1 MGMRVGSTLLRSA
14 VAATLSSGVLLVVV
28 ACGEPTVVAPA
39 APTLTVEASTPAPA
53 VDSSN
58 RGSTPDS
65 RGALRIDVMEDGLP
79 VASGRFAAGKQVL
92 VSGRVV
98 EFRQHPGDGLGGS
111 LVPSA
116 VATSDGAF
124 VYYTTWGGTLAN
136 LDKLAPGDVG
146 GTLQIRRIDSVSGV
160 DEEWRSGA
168 YGIALAPDGRVAY
181 SQDLDGVYRHSVPNP
196 SKVVVAGP
204 EGDEVWSTETD
215 VRYVTMGWAG
225 DTLIAYRVGEG
236 EYLQTY
242 AFDGP
247 GMSRLLSDGGSV
259 GAISPDGSL
268 VLLIEHRGS
277 GSEFVIKRVSD
288 GAIVNVLDTN
298 AEELGPFFGIYGG
311 DWKDDSIVLV
321 ASGDFGAGAVL
332 LSWRNESL
340 LVERLFLPRLD
351 GFDSVN
357 AGVEFTET
365 GGVLLQFVRFTRGKY
380 VYVNVVC
387 EPERNQCR
395 GSAPI
400 DPTTAFVFTNPSRG
414 EGR

>member
-1 MGMRVGSTLLRSA
+1 MSLRSV
-14 VAATLSSGVLLVVV
+14 VAATLSSGALLVVV

-39 APTLTVEASTPAPA
+39 APTAGVETGTSEPM

-65 RGALRIDVMEDGLP
+65 RRLRIDVEEDGLP
-79 VASGRFAAGKQVL
+79 VAIGRFAAGKQVL
-92 VSGRVV
+92 VAGRVV
-98 EFRQHPGDGLGGS
+98 EFRHHPGDGLGGS
-111 LVPSA
+111 FVPSV
-116 VATSDGAF
+116 VATSDGTF
-124 VYYTTWGGTLAN
+124 VYYTTWAGTLAN

-146 GTLQIRRIDSVSGV
+146 GTLQIRRIDAVSGV

-196 SKVVVAGP
+196 SQVVVAGP

-215 VRYVTMGWAG
+215 ARYVTMGWAG

-236 EYLQTY
+236 EYLQTF

-247 GMSRLLSDGGSV
+247 GSSRLLSDGGSV

-277 GSEFVIKRVSD
+277 GSEFITKRVSD
-288 GAIVNVLDTN
+288 GATLDVLASDT
-298 AEELGPFFGIYGG
+298 EELGPFFGIYGG

-332 LSWRNESL
+332 LSWRNQSL
-340 LVERLFLPRLD
+340 VVERLLLPRLD

-365 GGVLLQFVRFTRGKY
+365 GGVLLQFVRFTSGKY
-380 VYVNVVC
+380 VYVNIVC
-387 EPERNQCR
+387 DPERNRCR

-400 DPTTAFVFTNPSRG
+400 EPTTAFVFTNPSRG